1 MIVVGLTGGIGS
13 GKSTVAKIF
22 EEFKIPI
29 YVADDEAK
37 LLMNTSEVIRS
48 KLIRLFGENAYL
60 EGKLNRKYL
69 ADIVFND
76 KDKLDKM
83 NAIVHPEVAN
93 HFKAWLK
100 DQQASYVIKEAA
112 IIFEH
117 NKQGEYDFV
126 ITVIADE
133 DKRIERVMARDH
145 TTPEKVQAIMKH
157 QISDVEKAKLSDF
170 VIVNND
176 LKTMKSQVQKIHKS
190 LLDKA

>member
-69 ADIVFND
+69 ASSPTT
-76 KDKLDKM
+76 
-83 NAIVHPEVAN
+83 A
-93 HFKAWLK
+93 
-100 DQQASYVIKEAA
+100 VISSESVSRSAPTS
-112 IIFEH
+112 
-117 NKQGEYDFV
+117 G
-126 ITVIADE
+126 
-133 DKRIERVMARDH
+133 
-145 TTPEKVQAIMKH
+145 
-157 QISDVEKAKLSDF
+157 DV
-170 VIVNND
+170 
-176 LKTMKSQVQKIHKS
+176 
-190 LLDKA
+190 